1 MGNDLLTATLET
13 VYMVFFSSLFAVLL
27 GGIIGVVLVVSDRKS
42 VKENRI
48 LYSILSFIINILR
61 SVPFLILIIYV

>member
-48 LYSILSFIINILR
+48 TQ
-61 SVPFLILIIYV
+61 